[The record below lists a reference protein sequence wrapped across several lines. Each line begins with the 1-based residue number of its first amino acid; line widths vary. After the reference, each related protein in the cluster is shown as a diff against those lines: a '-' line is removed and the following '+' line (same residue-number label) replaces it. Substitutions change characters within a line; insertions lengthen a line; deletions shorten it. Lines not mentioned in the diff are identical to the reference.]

1 MQIRRLST
9 IKIVSH
15 YFGRYKAQSCGKC
28 VSKKKIIN
36 ARICF
41 ETFWFLGLLLW
52 TSIFPYK
59 AYFGVR
65 QDWMVPK
72 NGYEMTSQSTSG
84 WNTCFLPFFDFL
96 PYR

>member
-52 TSIFPYK
+52 SSIFPYK
-59 AYFGVR
+59 AYFSVKQR
-65 QDWMVPK
+65 MASAC
-72 NGYEMTSQSTSG
+72 NG
-84 WNTCFLPFFDFL
+84 CFLPFFDFL